1 MSRLHTGVR
10 RIRLLCNVTRR
21 EAILRRAITLD
32 VCESR
37 LAAREI
43 DFGFID
49 ILPWTS
55 VNRELKRARSLK
67 RGSHYITVR
76 KLDEPQDRVAGGSQF
91 LVLQC
96 FTKTEADFS
105 TCAATAQ

>member
-1 MSRLHTGVR
+1 MR

-32 VCESR
+32 LCESR
-37 LAAREI
+37 GLAAREI

-55 VNRELKRARSLK
+55 VSRAEENTNVKRCN
-67 RGSHYITVR
+67 HYITVG
-76 KLDEPQDRVAGGSQF
+76 KLGEPQDRVAEALQF

-96 FTKTEADFS
+96 FTKTEADCS
-105 TCAATAQ
+105 TCATTAQ